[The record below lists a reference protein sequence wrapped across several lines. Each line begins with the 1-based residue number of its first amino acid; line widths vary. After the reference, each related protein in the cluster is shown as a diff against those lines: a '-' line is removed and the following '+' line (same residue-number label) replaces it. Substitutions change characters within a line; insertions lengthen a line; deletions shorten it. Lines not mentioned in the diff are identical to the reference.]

1 MKRGLVFDFHRGT
14 THDGPGMR
22 TTVFFKGCPLHCKWC
37 HNPESISPK
46 PELQWDGKKCIGCR
60 TCVNSCPKQAL
71 EAGEEG
77 IRILKDRCQR
87 CFQCATHCP
96 AKAMRVTG
104 KDWELPQ
111 LVREACK
118 DQIFFEEFGGGVTAS
133 GGEPM
138 AQHEFVGEFLK
149 ELKGRGIHTA
159 LDTSGFATWEKYEK
173 LYPYVD
179 TFLYDMKLI
188 DDQEH
193 KLWTGVSNRLI
204 LNNLVLLAEGMRQEG
219 KRKLWIRTPLIP
231 GATAQEDN
239 IRGIGQ
245 WIRRHVLDVVE
256 RWELCAFNNVCREK
270 YEKLGMEWFFAQEP
284 LMTKEEVESLAAIGR
299 EWAGER
305 LVVSGL
311 TKVS

>member
-1 MKRGLVFDFHRGT
+1 MEKGLVFDFHRGT

-37 HNPESISPK
+37 HNPESIFGK
-46 PELQWDGKKCIGCR
+46 PELQWDEKKCIGCG
-60 TCVNSCPKQAL
+60 TCVTSCPQQAL
-71 EAGEEG
+71 VAGEDG
-77 IRILKDRCQR
+77 IRILKERCQR
-87 CFQCATHCP
+87 CFQCANHCP
-96 AKAMRVTG
+96 AKAMKVTG
-104 KDWELPQ
+104 EVWELPQ

-138 AQHEFVGEFLK
+138 AQSEFVGEFLK

-159 LDTSGFATWEKYEK
+159 LDTSGFAAWEKYEK

-179 TFLYDMKLI
+179 TFLYDIKLI

-193 KLWTGVSNRLI
+193 KQWTGVSNTLI
-204 LNNLVLLAEGMRQEG
+204 LNNLDLLAERMRKEG

-245 WIRRHVLDVVE
+245 WIRRHVLEVVE

-270 YEKLGMEWFFAQEP
+270 YKKLGIEWSFAQEP
-284 LMTKEEVESLAAIGR
+284 LMTKEDVEALAAIGR
-299 EWAGER
+299 EWVGER

-311 TKVS
+311 TRVS